1 MSKPRAASTFPADN
15 TRVAERNLN
24 KKLIASDCYYFL
36 FFVFCICSAFHMLL
50 FNLCG
55 FQLPF

>member
-1 MSKPRAASTFPADN
+1 MSKPRVAHSPADN
-15 TRVAERNLN
+15 TERNLN
-24 KKLIASDCYYFL
+24 KKLIALFYTYFFL
-36 FFVFCICSAFHMLL
+36 LVLL

>member
-36 FFVFCICSAFHMLL
+36 FFAFAFHMLL